1 MSSITDRS
9 QNKSNK
15 KREDKK
21 DESSSDDKLT
31 DDFSEEELDKLE
43 TKNKE
48 ETQKTM
54 RNVPIAVASLSNA
67 KVRTIYTL
75 IMLFSFII
83 IIAAGA
89 FYCALLITAITA
101 GIFREIIN
109 LKRKTA
115 REYRIPYFYL
125 LNWYFFFV
133 GVFYFYGAFYT
144 SKISEETTLPD
155 YVRSILTY
163 HKFASFSLWIFGFL
177 VFVLSLT
184 QGYYRYQF
192 RLFGWT
198 HLTIL
203 IVVAQTSVI
212 VSNLYQGL
220 VWFILPALLVISNDI
235 FAYIFGKL
243 FGKTKLIQLSPNKTW
258 EGFIGGFFS
267 SLFFAVFF
275 SYMFQNIPYL
285 ICQNDIQTI
294 SPFVFKS
301 CNLEPFYIPSP
312 LSNQF
317 FAKTFPFNHIQ
328 LSQFQIHSL
337 YMCLFASLIAPFG
350 GFFASGFKRALSV
363 KDFGTFIPGH
373 GGLTDRMDCQL
384 LMGTFTFC
392 YLNYIIIGSVVS
404 IIASINSNFKSLSLD
419 NQAKVLEQLMKLY
432 EEKMNQSNTI
442 QN

>member
-1 MSSITDRS
+1 MSEITNRS
-9 QNKSNK
+9 QNKK
-15 KREDKK
+15 KK
-21 DESSSDDKLT
+21 ESSSSSDEKLT
-31 DDFSEEELDKLE
+31 DDFSEEEMEKLE
-43 TKNKE
+43 QTNNE
-48 ETQKTM
+48 QTQKTM
-54 RNVPIAVASLSNA
+54 RNVPIPVQGLSNA

-75 IMLFSFII
+75 IMLFFFIL

-89 FYCALLITAITA
+89 FYCALLITAITT

-109 LKRKTA
+109 LKRKTS
-115 REYRIPYFYL
+115 REYRIPYFNL
-125 LNWYFFFV
+125 VNWYFFIV

-144 SKISEETTLPD
+144 SKISEEVAIPD
-155 YVRSILTY
+155 YVRSILNY

-177 VFVLSLT
+177 AFVLSLT
-184 QGYYRYQF
+184 QGFYRYQF

-212 VSNLYQGL
+212 VSNLYYGL
-220 VWFILPALLVISNDI
+220 VWFILPALLVITNDI

-267 SLFFAVFF
+267 SLFFALFF
-275 SYMFQNIPYL
+275 SYIFQNIPFL
-285 ICQNDIQTI
+285 ICQNDIQAI
-294 SPFVFKS
+294 IPFVYKS
-301 CNLEPFYIPSP
+301 CQVDPFYIPGP
-312 LSNQF
+312 KNNFLLS
-317 FAKTFPFNHIQ
+317 KLPFDMQ
-328 LSQFQIHSL
+328 LSQFQIHSIYL
-337 YMCLFASLIAPFG
+337 SLFASLIAPFG

-363 KDFGTFIPGH
+363 KDFGTSIPGH

-404 IIASINSNFKSLSLD
+404 LIGSINSNFKTLSLD
-419 NQAKVLEQLMKLY
+419 NQQKVLEQLKNLY
-432 EEKMNQSNTI
+432 EEKLKQNDTI
-442 QN
+442 QS

>member
-1 MSSITDRS
+1 MSQVTNRS
-9 QNKSNK
+9 QKKSHQ
-15 KREDKK
+15 KRDEKSEED
-21 DESSSDDKLT
+21 SSDEKT

-43 TKNKE
+43 AQKKE

-54 RNVPIAVASLSNA
+54 RNVPIAVATLSNA

-75 IMLFSFII
+75 IMLFCFILI
-83 IIAAGA
+83 VSAGA
-89 FYCALLITAITA
+89 FYCALLITTITA

-109 LKRKTA
+109 LKRKTQ
-115 REYRIPYFYL
+115 REYKIPFFNMI
-125 LNWYFFFV
+125 NWYFFFV

-144 SKISEETTLPD
+144 SKISEETSIPD
-155 YVRSILTY
+155 YVRSILNY
-163 HKFASFSLWIFGFL
+163 HKFASFSLWIIGFL

-184 QGYYRYQF
+184 QGFYRYQF

-267 SLFFAVFF
+267 SLFFAVLF
-275 SYMFQNIPYL
+275 SYIFQNVPFL

-294 SPFVFKS
+294 TPFVFKS
-301 CNLEPFYIPSP
+301 CQVDSFYIPSP
-312 LSNQF
+312 LTNQF
-317 FAKTFPFNHIQ
+317 FSQTFPFNHIQ
-328 LSQFQIHSL
+328 LSEFQVHSL
-337 YMCLFASLIAPFG
+337 YLSLFASLIAPFG
-350 GFFASGFKRALSV
+350 GFFASGFKRALKV
-363 KDFGTFIPGH
+363 KDFGTSIPGH

-392 YLNYIIIGSVVS
+392 YLNYIVIGSVVS
-404 IIASINSNFKSLSLD
+404 VIASINSNFKSLSLD
-419 NQAKVLEQLMKLY
+419 NQAKVLEQLKKSY
-432 EEKMNQSNTI
+432 EEKMNQSNQI
-442 QN
+442 KL